1 MSGWMV
7 KRLSFLKEDDGM
19 LTELKDMDGLG
30 EETIQCT
37 NLFAML
43 LYS

>member
-1 MSGWMV
+1 MA

-19 LTELKDMDGLG
+19 MTELMDMDGLG

-37 NLFAML
+37 NLFVVL